1 MIYAVSSSLAIL
13 EPTLDVIKK
22 NLLSEYMVHAYIPC
36 KHQVA
41 IILIPEDQVIQ
52 VYENAILLEEF
63 FRSNETDKAIYYFLE
78 LVERYGLHK

>member
-1 MIYAVSSSLAIL
+1 MIPIEPKL
-13 EPTLDVIKK
+13 EEVKK
-22 NLLSEYMVHAYIPC
+22 NLFKEYMVHAYIPC

-52 VYENAILLEEF
+52 VYENVMMIEEF
-63 FRSNETDKAIYYFLE
+63 SRSNEKDETDKAIYYFLE